1 MFRYQRVIRILVLTV
16 FTNLSLVFICFCV
29 SRSGLHCSAY
39 GDSVD
44 NTVEKNSNISLNP
57 DAQVAISKGM
67 QSVKLH

>member
-1 MFRYQRVIRILVLTV
+1 MF
-16 FTNLSLVFICFCV
+16 

-44 NTVEKNSNISLNP
+44 NTVEKNSNISINP
-57 DAQVAISKGM
+57 DAQVAVSKGM